1 MAPKCAAAVTK
12 TESDTIIIT
21 GGRRLSGTVRLSGT
35 ANGSLPALAACLLM
49 RGECRLENLPPV
61 ADIALMLDIL
71 RALGLRVTMAAK
83 ETAII
88 QNEGLKTDTP
98 PPELVKKIRGSFYV
112 MGPLLARLGRACVS
126 FPGGCYLGSRP
137 VDYILD
143 VYRALGAATDL
154 SGDTI
159 CASTDSLRG
168 AGIVL
173 NPKYRSPGAT
183 FHALLGAVLAKGAT
197 IIENASQ
204 EPDVISFCHLL
215 EKMGARV
222 SGMGGATLR
231 VEGVDALV
239 GSCAHKMPSDRLEG
253 GTFLLAGCATRGDV
267 RVEEIAPQSLAALL
281 DVLEKAGAQVF
292 REQNAIR
299 VACPTRP
306 AAVEVATGPE
316 PGFPTDLQP
325 PLASVLCTA
334 RGTSRIEERIFDDRL
349 RYADELAK
357 MGARMTVEGRVALIE
372 GVESLTGADL
382 EAENIRAGASLVAA
396 ALGAQGDSC
405 MTGWRFLERKYD
417 NFRSKL
423 VSLGACLSSP

>member
-1 MAPKCAAAVTK
+1 MATKCAATVTK

-61 ADIALMLDIL
+61 ADIAVMLDIL

-83 ETAII
+83 DTAII
-88 QNEGLKTDTP
+88 QNEGLKTDAP
-98 PPELVKKIRGSFYV
+98 PAKLVKKMRGSFYV
-112 MGPLLARLGRACVS
+112 TGPLLARLGRACVS

-159 CASTDSLRG
+159 CASTDGLRG

-173 NPKYRSPGAT
+173 NPKFRSPGAT
-183 FHALLGAVLAKGAT
+183 FHALLGAVLAKEAT

-267 RVEEIAPQSLAALL
+267 RVEEIAPQSLVALL

-292 REQNAIR
+292 REENAIR
-299 VACPTRP
+299 VACPTGP
-306 AAVEVATGPE
+306 AAVEVVTGPE

-349 RYADELAK
+349 RYADQLAK
-357 MGARMTVEGRVALIE
+357 MGARITVEGRVALIE

-396 ALGAQGDSC
+396 ALGARGDSR

>member
-1 MAPKCAAAVTK
+1 MATKCAAAVTK

-21 GGRRLSGTVRLSGT
+21 GGRRLSGSVRLSGT

-49 RGECRLENLPPV
+49 RGECRLESLPPV

-71 RALGLRVTMAAK
+71 RALGLRVTMAAR
-83 ETAII
+83 EIAII

-98 PPELVKKIRGSFYV
+98 PAELVKKMRGSFYV
-112 MGPLLARLGRACVS
+112 MGPLLARMGRACVS
-126 FPGGCYLGSRP
+126 SPGGCYLGSRP

-159 CASTDSLRG
+159 CASTDGLRG
-168 AGIVL
+168 AEIIL
-173 NPKYRSPGAT
+173 NPKFRSPGAT

-197 IIENASQ
+197 VIENASQ

-231 VEGVDALV
+231 VEGVDALE
-239 GSCAHKMPSDRLEG
+239 GPCAHKMPSDRLEG

-292 REQNAIR
+292 REENAIR

-306 AAVEVATGPE
+306 AAVEVATDPE

-357 MGARMTVEGRVALIE
+357 MGARITVEGRVALIE
-372 GVESLTGADL
+372 GVESLTRADL
-382 EAENIRAGASLVAA
+382 ESENIRAGASLAVA
-396 ALGAQGDSC
+396 ALGAQGDSR
-405 MTGWRFLERKYD
+405 MTGWHFLERKYD

-423 VSLGACLSSP
+423 ASLGACLSSP